1 MTIEPEFDID
11 RLPSFQPGMS
21 FDIWESDEP
30 EFEVDGPHKFSL
42 LLHPL
47 DMALGTE
54 GKNDHLAK
62 ESVSVLASWALRKLF
77 VGCVKVAVWCGWEI
91 VRRKFERRA
100 K

>member
-1 MTIEPEFDID
+1 MTHELELDID

-21 FDIWESDEP
+21 FDIWEVDEP
-30 EFEVDGPHKFSL
+30 EFKDDTSDKL
-42 LLHPL
+42 TTLLHPL

>member
-11 RLPSFQPGMS
+11 RLPDFKPGMS
-21 FDIWESDEP
+21 FNIWESDEP
-30 EFEVDGPHKFSL
+30 ELEVDGPHKYSAIV
-42 LLHPL
+42 HPL
-47 DMALGTE
+47 DMALGTS

-62 ESVSVLASWALRKLF
+62 EGVATLASWALRKLL
-77 VGCVKVAVWCGWEI
+77 VGCIKVAVWCGWEI